1 MTPERLPH
9 LAGCYSN
16 ESTARIISSRLE
28 ASGLPVSIM
37 QRDHKPRACSVIG
50 SPDGRPDP
58 SYHGPVWLV
67 FTDYIAKGSL

>member
-37 QRDHKPRACSVIG
+37 QRDQQDQDQQQR
-50 SPDGRPDP
+50 GR
-58 SYHGPVWLV
+58 GRV
-67 FTDYIAKGSL
+67 

>member
-50 SPDGRPDP
+50 SPDGRPDHTY
-58 SYHGPVWLV
+58 SSGPVWLL
-67 FTDYIAKGSL
+67 FTDYFVKPS